1 MGIIFFRKTLLLK
14 STMSKAHFAYSETRD
29 EDLAL
34 MLASKTYLGT
44 HNCSTKMKPYVYT
57 RNKEGIYYLNVAK
70 TWEKLMIAARVITA
84 VDNPKDVLVISSR
97 QYAQRAILKYA
108 TNTGAN
114 YFGGKWTPGSL
125 TNQKTKKFQ
134 EPRLI
139 IVCDPRCDH
148 QAVKEAAYVNIPC
161 IALCDSDS
169 PLSFVDIAIPSNN
182 KGKESIAPMF
192 YLLAR
197 EVKYLRKEI
206 ERGEP
211 WEVMVDLFMHRAIT
225 EQKKAQDA
233 AEDQAEEAEELDQGL
248 VNKNVNAAEGE
259 EDDDEA
265 EGDGEGD

>member
-1 MGIIFFRKTLLLK
+1 
-14 STMSKAHFAYSETRD
+14 MSKAHFAYSETRD

-57 RNKEGIYYLNVAK
+57 RNKEGIFYLNVAK
-70 TWEKLMIAARVITA
+70 TWEKLMIAARIIA
-84 VDNPKDVLVISSR
+84 ACDNPKDVLIISSR

-125 TNQKTKKFQ
+125 TNQKTKKYV
-134 EPRLI
+134 EPRII

-169 PLSFVDIAIPSNN
+169 PLSFVDVAIPANN
-182 KGKESIAPMF
+182 KGRESVALMF

-197 EVKYLRKEI
+197 EVKFLRKDI
-206 ERGEP
+206 PRGEP
-211 WEVMVDLFMHRAIT
+211 WEVMVDLFMHRAIVDVKKSADAEEDKADEAKEV
-225 EQKKAQDA
+225 EQNVLNKNANA
-233 AEDQAEEAEELDQGL
+233 AGEEAEGSDDNEDGDD
-248 VNKNVNAAEGE
+248 AEGE
-259 EDDDEA
+259 KDE
-265 EGDGEGD
+265 